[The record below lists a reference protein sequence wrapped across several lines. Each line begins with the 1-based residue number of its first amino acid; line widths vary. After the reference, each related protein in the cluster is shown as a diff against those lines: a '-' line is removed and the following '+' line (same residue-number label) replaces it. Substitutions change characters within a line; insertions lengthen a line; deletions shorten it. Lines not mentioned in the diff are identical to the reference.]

1 MSRIILDA
9 APDKKI
15 NKQYLKIS
23 LKSFLKFR
31 LSFGLIIINE

>member
-1 MSRIILDA
+1 MSRIILEA

-31 LSFGLIIINE
+31 LSFGLLTKKE